1 MDKRGKSK
9 ERGTPALCGVHIAE
23 GEINVVKR
31 NFRVEVDLKC
41 KCTEKVLSYLETLLG
56 DTENYEI
63 APEISTTMQSLC
75 YVISCINQASESIGK
90 DGRFQLFICIGV
102 RY

>member
-1 MDKRGKSK
+1 MLKG
-9 ERGTPALCGVHIAE
+9 ETGV
-23 GEINVVKR
+23 VLK
-31 NFRVEVDLKC
+31 LKC
-41 KCTEKVLSYLETLLG
+41 HCTEKVLSYLETLLG

>member
-1 MDKRGKSK
+1 MISRSGAGLSRKLAVIVSVYCCC
-9 ERGTPALCGVHIAE
+9 TH
-23 GEINVVKR
+23 
-31 NFRVEVDLKC
+31 
-41 KCTEKVLSYLETLLG
+41 TEKVLSYLDTLLS

-102 RY
+102 R

>member
-1 MDKRGKSK
+1 V
-9 ERGTPALCGVHIAE
+9 CVIE
-23 GEINVVKR
+23 GELLSCWLMFYILNIGSE
-31 NFRVEVDLKC
+31 VELNC
-41 KCTEKVLSYLETLLG
+41 ECAEKVLSYLETLLG

-75 YVISCINQASESIGK
+75 YVISCINHASESIGK

-102 RY
+102 R